1 MEIVSPP
8 SFSQLLAIL
17 QRNKMSNL
25 QTFAREIGIQPAHS
39 KKETIQRIM
48 AELKKV
54 IRLITVELPDD
65 WQEKQ

>member
-1 MEIVSPP
+1 
-8 SFSQLLAIL
+8 
-17 QRNKMSNL
+17 MSNL
-25 QTFAREIGIQPAHS
+25 RLLAKEIGIQPAHS

-65 WQEKQ
+65 WQEK